1 MTHANA
7 NKVAINSLALY
18 VNMVVTMGA
27 TLLGTRFVLQ
37 ALGRADYGIYALI
50 ASMVALFSFLNIA
63 MAAATQRY
71 LSFAMGEGKD
81 EDLHAIFYG
90 SVLIHL
96 FIAAGVA
103 LVLLAGG
110 SFAVGH
116 GLDIAPDMRGAAYV
130 VLWFVT
136 GGLVATILAVPNEGT
151 MNAHED
157 MVAVAVINMTEALLK
172 LGAAVAVLFIG
183 SHQLEWYAGLI
194 MGAQVFSFL
203 AKRTY
208 CLKHYAETRFRF
220 HRPKDWA
227 LLRQMLAFAGWN
239 FIGTGCNM
247 ARYQGTAILLNLFF
261 GLVTNAAYGVAQ
273 QVNGFLVFFAG
284 SIVRPLRPRLIKCE
298 GAGEHERMIE
308 LAFTTG
314 RITFLMLLLIFF
326 PLAFHLP
333 YVLGLWLHE
342 VPEKTDL
349 FCLGFLLIVLI
360 NQSTVGLNLALE
372 SVGRIRR
379 VQEVCGSLHLVA
391 LPLGLLFFALGYPAE
406 SILYAIIGEE
416 LLCIVLRL
424 RIAQK
429 DAGVPVGT
437 CVRTMLV
444 PQWFTAALG
453 LAVAWAVHA
462 ALSLLSLGAAAAFW
476 VELLLLP
483 TLTALLGYA
492 CCLQPAE
499 RVYVKRLLR
508 LPAGNH

>member
-1 MTHANA
+1 MTIANA

-37 ALGRADYGIYALI
+37 ALGRDDYGIYALI

-71 LSFAMGEGKD
+71 LSFAMGEQKD

-96 FIAAGVA
+96 LIAAGVA
-103 LVLLAGG
+103 AVLLVGG
-110 SFAVGH
+110 SIAVEH
-116 GLDIAPDMRGAAYV
+116 GLEIAPDMRGAAHV
-130 VLWFVT
+130 VLWCVT

-157 MVAVAVINMTEALLK
+157 MVAVALINMTEALLK
-172 LGAAVAVLFIG
+172 LGAAVAVLFVD
-183 SHQLEWYAGLI
+183 SHQLEWYAALI
-194 MGAQVFSFL
+194 MGAQIFSFL
-203 AKRTY
+203 AKRSY
-208 CLKHYAETRFRF
+208 CLRHYAETHFRF
-220 HRPKDWA
+220 HRPKDWT
-227 LLRQMLAFAGWN
+227 LLREMLAFAGWN

-261 GLVTNAAYGVAQ
+261 GLVVNAAYGVAQ

-298 GAGEHERMIE
+298 GAGEHDRMIE

-314 RITFLMLLLIFF
+314 RVTFLMLLLVFF

-379 VQEVCGSLHLVA
+379 VQQVCGTLHLA
-391 LPLGLLFFALGYPAE
+391 SLPLGLLFFYLGFPAE

-416 LLCIVLRL
+416 LLCIGLRL

-429 DAGVPVGT
+429 DAGVPIGA
-437 CVRTMLV
+437 CVRTMLL
-444 PQWFTAALG
+444 PQWLTAATG
-453 LAVAWAVHA
+453 LALAWTVHA
-462 ALSLLSLGAAAAFW
+462 ALSLLPLSAGMAFG
-476 VELLLLP
+476 VELFLLP
-483 TLTALLGYA
+483 ALTAALGYGL
-492 CCLQPAE
+492 CLQATE
-499 RVYVKRLLR
+499 RAWVKRLLHLHEAR
-508 LPAGNH
+508 P